1 MSKPTLLLSAPVF
14 NRSGYGD
21 LSTDIARCLVRS
33 DRYDIKIAL
42 QKWGQCQSKHF
53 EDELKYSIDKEIY
66 GKIMKEPLRNQPE
79 IYMQI
84 TIPNEFLMTQPGTQT
99 SPPVYQK
106 IGKFNI
112 GVTAGIETDIASGE
126 FVEGVNR
133 MDLTI
138 VTSKFVKD
146 VFENTKLKKR
156 LPNGTEIPV
165 SVNKPM
171 EVCFWGANTDI
182 YKKTDEHVKSVDEE
196 IDKIPEDFAFLF
208 VGQWTSLQLYN
219 DRKDISKLIETFIKA
234 FRNVKKKPCLILK
247 TSGMNF
253 STMDRFRMLQLIH
266 EIQKQFTGDIPNVY
280 LLHGELDD
288 YEMNALF
295 NHPKIKCHV
304 SFTHGEGFGHPL
316 LLQTLS
322 GKPLFVS
329 DWSGHKDFL
338 NPQYANLLPGNP
350 EPVPPN
356 ATNQWMVKGS
366 RWFSVSY
373 NLAEEKLKGIFMNY
387 SKEKFH
393 TNAENLRLENMEKFS
408 IKAMEK
414 RLLEIMDKYVPKFT
428 DTNEF
433 VLPELKPIE

>member
-1 MSKPTLLLSAPVF
+1 MSKPVLVLSAPVF

-33 DRYDIKIAL
+33 DRYDVKIML
-42 QKWGQCQSKHF
+42 QRWGQCQCKHF
-53 EDELKYSIDKEIY
+53 EDELKYPIDKEIY
-66 GKIMKEPLRNQPE
+66 GKILKEPLQAQPE

-84 TIPNEFLMTQPGTQT
+84 TIPNEFLLTQPGTQT
-99 SPPVYQK
+99 TPPSYARL
-106 IGKFNI
+106 GKVNI

-146 VFENTKLKKR
+146 VFMNTKLKKR
-156 LPNGTEIPV
+156 MPDGTEVPV

-196 IDKIPEDFAFLF
+196 MDKIPEDFAFLF

-219 DRKDISKLIETFIKA
+219 DRKDITKLIETFIKA
-234 FRNVKKKPCLILK
+234 FQKSNKKPCLILK

-253 STMDRFRMLQLIH
+253 SVMDRYRMLQLIH
-266 EIQKQFTGDIPNVY
+266 EVQKQFTGEIPNVY

-295 NHPKIKCHV
+295 NHPKVKCHV

-338 NPQYANLLPGNP
+338 NPQYANLLPGNL
-350 EPVPPN
+350 EVVPPN
-356 ATNQWMVKGS
+356 CTNQWMVKGS
-366 RWFSVSY
+366 KWFNVSY
-373 NLAEEKLKGIFMNY
+373 SIAEEKFKGIFMNY
-387 SKEKFH
+387 EKEKFH
-393 TNAENLRLENMEKFS
+393 KNAEALRKENSEKFS
-408 IKAMEK
+408 IKAMET
-414 RLLEIMDKYVPKFT
+414 RLMEIMDQYVPKFT
-428 DTNEF
+428 DTNKF
-433 VLPELKPIE
+433 VLPELKPID